1 MDTKLDQIIDLLNKE
16 LGLMLSI
23 SFGVFLF
30 VLFFQPFPLD
40 RFDFNNKL
48 VFVAGLCGIIFLSMF
63 LVRVAFHWLF
73 QGYDPATHNRVLPSY
88 AGSFILLLL
97 SSVSF
102 PFYLHYVGNVT
113 ITFLVMFEVVLICMS
128 PPVIIW
134 LYDLVKELK
143 QQNAALIIENKLI
156 HKQVESYEDDYL
168 NQFIEFISENNTEK
182 LSFPVTAVAFIRSAD
197 NYVEIVYKEREN
209 FKKKLIRNTLKNI
222 EQQLKPYSN
231 FVRCHRICIVNMLF
245 IEKLQR
251 NYNNHLLRIRGYD
264 EQIPVSR
271 QYLLR
276 LKETL

>member
-40 RFDFNNKL
+40 SFDFNNKL

-73 QGYDPATHNRVLPSY
+73 QGYDPATYNRVLPSY
-88 AGSFILLLL
+88 SGSFILLIL
-97 SSVSF
+97 SSVAF
-102 PFYLHYVGNVT
+102 PFYLHFVGNVT
-113 ITFLVMFEVVLICMS
+113 ITFHVMFEVVLICMT